1 MNHTQHR
8 LKGVLFA
15 IIGATLWGLGGTV
28 SDLLFNQRDIE
39 VDWYVTVRLLISGIF
54 LLSLYKLLHPKQSMF
69 IVLRSS
75 KQLLICLYT
84 V

>member
-28 SDLLFNQRDIE
+28 SRAYSLINEILKWIGMLL
-39 VDWYVTVRLLISGIF
+39 LLAY
-54 LLSLYKLLHPKQSMF
+54 L
-69 IVLRSS
+69 
-75 KQLLICLYT
+75 
-84 V
+84 

>member
-28 SDLLFNQRDIE
+28 STYSLINEILKWIGMLLLA
-39 VDWYVTVRLLISGIF
+39 Y
-54 LLSLYKLLHPKQSMF
+54 
-69 IVLRSS
+69 
-75 KQLLICLYT
+75 
-84 V
+84 

>member
-28 SDLLFNQRDIE
+28 SDYFNQRDIE
-39 VDWYVTVRLLISGIF
+39 VDWYVTARLLISGIF

-69 IVLRSS
+69 IVLEAQNS
-75 KQLLICLYT
+75 C
-84 V
+84 